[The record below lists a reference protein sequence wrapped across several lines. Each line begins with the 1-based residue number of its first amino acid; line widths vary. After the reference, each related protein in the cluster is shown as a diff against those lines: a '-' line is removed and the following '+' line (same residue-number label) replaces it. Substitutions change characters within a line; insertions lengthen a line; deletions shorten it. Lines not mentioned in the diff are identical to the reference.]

1 MNDIKTFLVVTGPMR
16 SGTSLLGHLLQKHPS
31 GHRAHEALAFDNDES
46 RYIAD
51 TFGALR
57 RAIEPPI
64 GFGDPFRRIEV
75 TDALLHAAGFDGPE
89 PRARFREAL
98 RDEIVRLAPAGP
110 PPSMLGLK
118 RTSMN
123 YELDVLSALFPDVRP
138 VFTMRDPRDIHLSH
152 ARRMGSA
159 YGPGHALLILSY
171 ILGNH
176 WMLARLAREGG
187 RHLLI
192 RYEDLVTDPATHLR
206 TVVDFAGLDP
216 AGYDFASLDSP
227 SIPSNSSFNE
237 KAGTDF
243 VPDQGITRAN
253 VGRHRGQVDE
263 PTARM
268 IEVLCA
274 PILAQHG
281 YVPIFADGSWRAEF
295 AEPMRML
302 RETCAAT
309 GISFEPVARRLE
321 ELGVTLG

>member
-1 MNDIKTFLVVTGPMR
+1 VNDIQTFLVVTGPMR

-31 GHRAHEALAFDNDES
+31 GRRAHEALAFDNDES
-46 RYIAD
+46 RYVAD

-57 RAIEPPI
+57 QAIRPAI

-75 TDALLHAAGFDGPE
+75 TDALLRAAGLAGPE
-89 PRARFREAL
+89 PRARFRQAL
-98 RDEIVRLAPAGP
+98 RDEIVRLAPSGP

-123 YELDVLSALFPDVRP
+123 YELDVLAALFADVRP
-138 VFTMRDPRDIHLSH
+138 VFTVRDPRDVHFSH

-159 YGPGHALLILSY
+159 YGPGYALLILSY

-192 RYEDLVTDPATHLR
+192 RYEDLVTDPAAHLR
-206 TVVDFAGLDP
+206 VILDFAGLDP
-216 AGYDFASLDSP
+216 AGYDFASVDSP

-253 VGRHRGQVDE
+253 VGRHRGAVDE

-281 YVPIFADGSWRAEF
+281 YAPAFADAAWRAEY
-295 AEPMRML
+295 AEPMRTL

-309 GISFEPVARRLE
+309 GISFEPVARRLG